1 MGEDTGL
8 ISQEYLG
15 VLSGEFLE
23 TLEESGISSH
33 DSLQRMLGESFT
45 TTKGIIQ
52 LEARPSGRGLVP
64 SSIAHVMSYIIDK
77 VGIPIEVR
85 MNVQSGYSTITVK
98 SIDDI
103 KGYGSFLHDDF
114 GNLIQT
120 TRFEFSFD
128 EVKNH
133 LRDLT
138 N

>member
-8 ISQEYLG
+8 ISQKYLG

-85 MNVQSGYSTITVK
+85 MNVQSGYSTIRVK

-103 KGYGSFLHDDF
+103 EGYQHLFYDGV
-114 GNLIQT
+114 GNLIQET
-120 TRFEFSFD
+120 KFSFSFN
-128 EVKNH
+128 EVKNR
-133 LRDLT
+133 LRNLT